1 MRRDQ
6 PVFLGKLRNA
16 STFLKYLLSYVLA
29 FTVLIFCFFLIL
41 QGQLTE
47 AYSQRQADRVL
58 TQMEAAGNHITSEIR
73 FLNQTDSLITK
84 NSDIKLAT
92 YQAEPKYR
100 HITHRELN
108 QYASS
113 SSFIDAIIYYSRFS
127 DHIYATKEY
136 LTLSGEVFTLT
147 NSAMKKVTFDPTP
160 YMNSTA
166 GQLIFLKGD
175 ASQYLLWFP
184 VNQSGAKYLYFYLLD
199 TKVIQSQLSALL
211 SPEVLAVAL
220 LDSNGRYVTGSGFE
234 PYESAVEGATPTQGI
249 LPMEDGTSLY
259 ISSPIQDGF
268 VLATV
273 VSGVVLKNQINSAY
287 VHSYLSMLGLGLVG
301 ICLVY
306 AAMLLTYRPL
316 HRLMKTLGHETGRRQ
331 NYLEVISRNYSSLI
345 QQKAELEQALAA
357 YRMNTD
363 ALEYPHEELGNL
375 ALRLRE
381 HRFDDARALV
391 EALLSRFD
399 SSPGYFLGCI
409 LLDCLTIISNSM
421 SRAQIKYEDY
431 SDTFALAVQQC
442 RNIRSIQDQEN
453 LKALIHKLL
462 FFYEQKTSARALHG
476 ESLKQL
482 VEERY
487 CDPDFSI
494 GEIAE
499 ACHVSV
505 SRMSNQFKTAVGM
518 GFLEYVWK
526 MRLEKAQELLRT
538 TDLSVD
544 EISLQV
550 GYLAATSFSR
560 KFKQETGLT
569 PSQYRSKFSQNST
582 QTETT

>member
-1 MRRDQ
+1 M
-6 PVFLGKLRNA
+6 FFGKLRNA
-16 STFLKYLLSYVLA
+16 PTFLKYLLSYVLA
-29 FTVLIFCFFLIL
+29 FTVLIFCFFWIL
-41 QGQLTE
+41 RGQLTE
-47 AYSQRQADRVL
+47 AYSQRQADRVV
-58 TQMEAAGNHITSEIR
+58 TQMEASVTHLFSEIS
-73 FLNQTDSLITK
+73 FLAQTDSLITS
-84 NSDIKLAT
+84 NADIKLAT
-92 YQAEPKYR
+92 YRAEGKYIR
-100 HITHRELN
+100 ITARELR
-108 QYASS
+108 QYSS
-113 SSFIDAIIYYSRFS
+113 TSNLLEDIVYYSRVS
-127 DHIYATKEY
+127 DYVFCKTEY
-136 LTLSGEVFTLT
+136 ITYGDGCFRLIDSGNNETF
-147 NSAMKKVTFDPTP
+147 FDPAP
-160 YMNSTA
+160 YMGAKS
-166 GQLIFLKGD
+166 GQLIWQDDGQTEHLF
-175 ASQYLLWFP
+175 YFP
-184 VNQSGAKYLYFYLLD
+184 PNQSGAMYIYFYLLD
-199 TKVIQSQLSALL
+199 TKVIQSQLSTLL
-211 SPEVLAVAL
+211 SNEVLAVAL
-220 LDSNGRYVTGSGFE
+220 LDSDGRYVTGSGFE
-234 PYESAVEGATPTQGI
+234 PYESAVEGTAPMQGT
-249 LPMEDGTSLY
+249 LSLEDGTSIY

-273 VSGVVLKNQINSAY
+273 VSGEVLKDQVNSAY

-316 HRLMKTLGHETGRRQ
+316 HRLMETLGHETGRNQ

-345 QQKAELEQALAA
+345 QQKAELEQMLAA

-375 ALRLRE
+375 ALCLRE

-399 SSPGYFLGCI
+399 GSPGYFLGCV

-431 SDTFALAVQQC
+431 SDIFALAVQQC
-442 RNIRSIQDQEN
+442 RNIHHIQDLEN
-453 LKALIHKLL
+453 LKALIQKLL
-462 FFYEQKTSARALHG
+462 FFYEQKTTEQALRG
-476 ESLKQL
+476 ETLKQL

-487 CDPDFSI
+487 SDPDFSI

-499 ACHVSV
+499 VCHVSV
-505 SRMSNQFKTAVGM
+505 SRMSRQFKTAVGM

-550 GYLAATSFSR
+550 GYLAATSFHR

-569 PSQYRSKFSQNST
+569 PSQYRSKFTASGSVDQN
-582 QTETT
+582 